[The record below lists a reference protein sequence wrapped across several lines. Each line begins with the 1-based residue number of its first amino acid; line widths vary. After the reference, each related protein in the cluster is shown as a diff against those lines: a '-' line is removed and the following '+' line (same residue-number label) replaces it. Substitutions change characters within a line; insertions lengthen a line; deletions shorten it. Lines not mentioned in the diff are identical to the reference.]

1 MSDDFKQL
9 EELAYQ
15 VHQDIYKQIGWNAC
29 FVSEKYMGILVLD
42 AGWNVVFAW
51 SKRGG
56 LF

>member
-15 VHQDIYKQIGWNAC
+15 VHQDIYKQIGWNVC
-29 FVSEKYMGILVLD
+29 LVSEEHMGIIVLD
-42 AGWNVVFAW
+42 SGLNVVFAW
-51 SKRGG
+51 SRGGG